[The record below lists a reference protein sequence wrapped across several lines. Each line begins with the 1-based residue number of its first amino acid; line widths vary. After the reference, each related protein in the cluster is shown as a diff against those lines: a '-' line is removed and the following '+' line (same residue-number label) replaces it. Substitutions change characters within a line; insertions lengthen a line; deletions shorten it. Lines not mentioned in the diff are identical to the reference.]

1 MTEWVLP
8 PDETP
13 GLRAALLDGARARD
27 DPAARFL
34 RGGFWRNFQ
43 ARYREINDLHKQMLR
58 ASDKVDAMAD
68 GPTDARASTTSTR
81 ASRTTATGT
90 GCSAGST
97 SSTCA
102 WRRCAHLIAAEDLAD
117 SATAA
122 GGGAVT
128 RWRNRMARV

>member
-13 GLRAALLDGARARD
+13 VFVRLLERRPRARRL
-27 DPAARFL
+27 PAARFL
-34 RGGFWRNFQ
+34 RGGFWRNYV

-58 ASDKVDAMAD
+58 ASEKVAAMPD
-68 GPTDARASTTSTR
+68 GAGRRRARSTTSTR

-90 GCSAGST
+90 GSSAAST

-102 WRRCAHLIAAEDLAD
+102 WPR
-117 SATAA
+117 SGT
-122 GGGAVT
+122 
-128 RWRNRMARV
+128 